1 MSKDSIIYDAYCN
14 DIGFGSIKSF
24 LKDARE
30 KDPSITLKDVSEW
43 KDIHLDRTKKLKGF
57 NSYVAPEARYEFQV
71 DLFYYKTNQQPSWYQ
86 PPYGLLAVDSF
97 SEYCHIV
104 PIDRKLA
111 SHWIKAF
118 KQIFEVMGK
127 PKVIYSDPDSA
138 MMATSVEK
146 FFKSEGIDWIRTREH
161 AAIAGR
167 TIRTIKSELDK
178 RMEHKPDRWVNAIPG
193 VLEKYNNKESHS
205 AIGMTPKEATKPEN
219 DHDVRTNLII
229 HSIKKRK
236 YPELNVGD
244 KVKIY
249 RKRKKFDKERVPV
262 WEDDY
267 TTITDI
273 KEAHGQKLYKVE
285 GSPIPFI
292 RSNILKINH

>member
-1 MSKDSIIYDAYCN
+1 
-14 DIGFGSIKSF
+14 
-24 LKDARE
+24 
-30 KDPSITLKDVSEW
+30 
-43 KDIHLDRTKKLKGF
+43 
-57 NSYVAPEARYEFQV
+57 
-71 DLFYYKTNQQPSWYQ
+71 
-86 PPYGLLAVDSF
+86 
-97 SEYCHIV
+97 
-104 PIDRKLA
+104 
-111 SHWIKAF
+111 
-118 KQIFEVMGK
+118 MGR
-127 PKVIYSDPDSA
+127 PTVIYSDPESA

-146 FFKSEGIDWIRTREH
+146 FFKEEGIGWIRTSEH
-161 AAIAGR
+161 AAIAER
-167 TIRTIKSELDK
+167 AIRTIKSDLDK

-193 VLEKYNNKESHS
+193 VSEKYNKESHS

-229 HSIKKRK
+229 QSIKKRK

-273 KEAHGQKLYKVE
+273 IEAHGQKLYKVE

-292 RSNILKINH
+292 RSNILKINHEKLSV